1 VRVYFDHRTK
11 RKLLGA
17 PTQEV
22 VVSVYFSEIE
32 EMVIAEYHL
41 GDLIV
46 LERRPDTYRDR
57 QGERVEID
65 RNIYLKT
72 LVRHAHVEPVA
83 SPTHAAAF
91 ENEMAE
97 ALEGLKAYLM
107 RSTTRPQT
115 KVLDL

>member
-1 VRVYFDHRTK
+1 MRVYFDHRMK
-11 RKLLGA
+11 RRLFGA

-32 EMVIAEYHL
+32 ETVIAEYHL

-46 LERRPDTYRDR
+46 LERKPGVYRDHN
-57 QGERVEID
+57 GGRVEVD
-65 RNIYLKT
+65 RNVYLKA

-91 ENEMAE
+91 EREISE

-107 RSTTRPQT
+107 RSTTPPQG